1 MSRDIQEINI
11 TLDID
16 KIKNYIPFD
25 SVIKFYYTEEYMNK
39 LREFDDDPEDCGEE
53 DGRFDSIE
61 DLEDPQFIEWL
72 VEQIEEGKDDYY
84 RVSLF
89 LKGEFMGFP
98 EEEEIQI
105 LWKNE
110 NY

>member
-25 SVIKFYYTEEYMNK
+25 SVIKFYYTEEFRNK
-39 LREFDDDPEDCGEE
+39 LRKWDDDPEDCGEE
-53 DGRFDSIE
+53 DGRFDNIE
-61 DLEDPQFIEWL
+61 DVKHPEFMEWL
-72 VEQIEEGKDDYY
+72 VEQIEEGKDDYTY
-84 RVSLF
+84 VALY
-89 LKGEFMGFP
+89 KKEGD
-98 EEEEIQI
+98 EEELIQV